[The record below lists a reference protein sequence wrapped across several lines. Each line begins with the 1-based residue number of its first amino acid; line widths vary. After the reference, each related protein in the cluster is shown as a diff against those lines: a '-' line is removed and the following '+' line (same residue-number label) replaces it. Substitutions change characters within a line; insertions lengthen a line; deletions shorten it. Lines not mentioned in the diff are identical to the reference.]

1 MTARIPP
8 QNKLTSDIV
17 AIIEE
22 LAQERGKEYARI
34 EREKMRE
41 KLFLFD
47 LMLFCVHEHKVH
59 GHAETRNIKVI
70 ESIIQDRDAEDDDV
84 LLKHTL
90 DYAEKIGLSFLVK
103 EWKKYD

>member
-8 QNKLTSDIV
+8 QNKLTPDIV
-17 AIIEE
+17 AIIEQ
-22 LAQERGKEYARI
+22 LSQERGREYARI
-34 EREKMRE
+34 ESEKMRE

-47 LMLFCVHEHKVH
+47 LMLFCTHEHKVH

-90 DYAEKIGLSFLVK
+90 DYAEKIGLSFLVE
-103 EWKKYD
+103 EWKKHD